1 MRCYNKATFR
11 TAITGTL
18 AMVSLAMG
26 LVTEASAGCLNLP
39 GFKAGAAQP
48 ISWQGKGEF
57 EPGSLLLVAD
67 RDDSADGIVGFWRVT
82 YVSKGNSSIG
92 IPDGTVI
99 DEGLQQWHSDGTEI
113 HNYTQ
118 SPAARGNVCLGIWK
132 KTGRSH
138 YALNHFFLGWDPTT
152 NSLQVRGQIREEI
165 DLDRSGDEH
174 FGTLTID
181 DYDPQGKLLAHLQ
194 GTVHATR
201 ITVKTDLK
209 DLF

>member
-1 MRCYNKATFR
+1 MRCYKKAMFR

-26 LVTEASAGCLNLP
+26 LVTEASAGCVNLP
-39 GFKAGAAQP
+39 GFKAAAFQP

-57 EPGSLLLVAD
+57 GPGLPLLVAD
-67 RDDSADGIVGFWRVT
+67 RDDSVDGIVGFWIVT
-82 YVSKGNSSIG
+82 YVL
-92 IPDGTVI
+92 PDGTVF
-99 DEGLQQWHSDGTEI
+99 GNGFQQWHSDGTEI
-113 HNYTQ
+113 HYDTQ
-118 SPAARGNVCLGIWK
+118 APAARGNVCLGIWK
-132 KTGRSH
+132 KTERSH
-138 YALNHFFLGWDPTT
+138 YSLNHFFQNWDPTN
-152 NSLQVRGQIREEI
+152 NSLHDRGQIREEI

-181 DYDPQGKLLAHLQ
+181 DYDPAGNLLVHIQ

-201 ITVKTDLK
+201 ITVKSDLK